1 MMKAVVAS
9 KHHEGVVLRSAE
21 RMLDSLRYLV
31 LTSDR
36 EMGKTLVTLCPTF
49 INTCLAKG
57 SSRKPIV

>member
-31 LTSDR
+31 LTSDT

-49 INTCLAKG
+49 IHTCLAKG
-57 SSRKPIV
+57 SRRKPIV